1 MLYYFN
7 KTTISNNRIVDDFS
21 NITQTINE
29 LQKSRNKINDTLNCS
44 VHRQSIANL
53 EITMIEIARVSK
65 CHLAILE
72 GYFEKIS
79 PFIVWLLLHQIFN
92 RRASITSFLQYD
104 PILQWHCGRMAESWV
119 LECVSTT
126 NVLQNLPSQITQTL
140 WAVKPLRKPRAA
152 PQFSITWLNLATL
165 KCVERWMHTAW
176 DLTTA
181 FIRSIA
187 SLTLT

>member
-1 MLYYFN
+1 MLLVVSANLSRLEGDLEEIKANQLVLNKTIDSTLQKLIEYETQMLYYFN

-65 CHLAILE
+65 CHLAILQ

-140 WAVKPLRKPRAA
+140 
-152 PQFSITWLNLATL
+152 
-165 KCVERWMHTAW
+165 
-176 DLTTA
+176 
-181 FIRSIA
+181 
-187 SLTLT
+187 